1 MATQIKANTTETAL
15 APFERIRDVLAAY
28 PTDRYHL
35 LTSTT
40 LMPSSPL
47 FIPTPTVVAV
57 NPNDERQVYRTPGSS
72 QGSEDVCF
80 KATTLQR
87 IANAGGLDFDP
98 SLDRHEHDLKSEPLV
113 CRYSVAAW
121 YIDSLGQRRLLGD
134 GVTHDLRDG
143 SPRAKLAA
151 SPKQLEV
158 GRQFI
163 CEQSRTRA
171 MSRVIRKVMNLQ
183 STYKKSELVVNV
195 DGKVAPK
202 PFVAIRFRLDESD
215 PDVKRALIQRG
226 VGAAQDVFGAAKE
239 LPPPPATDEL
249 DDVIEG
255 HVSEP
260 TAREPEPAI
269 PDAEPAA
276 PFDIKPIQ
284 AALEAAAK
292 RSRVDNGK
300 ASDQQL
306 MDIGVGLRD
315 VLDLRN
321 RLDLVKE
328 ERPAGYAKVRLAML
342 TALFGVSSSA
352 DLTARQAAA
361 MLAWLAT
368 DEGKHQACAVF
379 GEIAAAADLPVQ
391 QTLAGAADGLPVRRP
406 ALQ

>member
-1 MATQIKANTTETAL
+1 MATQIKANTNETAL

-57 NPNDERQVYRTPGSS
+57 NPNDERQVYRTPGSP

-143 SPRAKLAA
+143 SPRAKIAA

-195 DGKVAPK
+195 DGRVAPK

-226 VGAAQDVFGAAKE
+226 VGAAQDVFGTAKE
-239 LPPPPATDEL
+239 LAPPPATDDL

-260 TAREPEPAI
+260 TAREPEPEPEI

-276 PFDIKPIQ
+276 PALDV
-284 AALEAAAK
+284 AALRSKLESVRAK
-292 RSRVDNGK
+292 LRSADGPANGDLIL
-300 ASDQQL
+300 S
-306 MDIGVGLRD
+306 IGVTLRD
-315 VLDLRN
+315 VLQLRD
-321 RLDLVKE
+321 RV
-328 ERPAGYAKVRLAML
+328 AKDRWPDVRLAIL
-342 TALFGVSSSA
+342 GALWGVGSTN
-352 DLTARQAAA
+352 DLTAKQATTTLTWLADDEGKSQVRALFEHLLRTDAAFAERVQAQQTLDQAAA
-361 MLAWLAT
+361 
-368 DEGKHQACAVF
+368 AV
-379 GEIAAAADLPVQ
+379 AK
-391 QTLAGAADGLPVRRP
+391 
-406 ALQ
+406 